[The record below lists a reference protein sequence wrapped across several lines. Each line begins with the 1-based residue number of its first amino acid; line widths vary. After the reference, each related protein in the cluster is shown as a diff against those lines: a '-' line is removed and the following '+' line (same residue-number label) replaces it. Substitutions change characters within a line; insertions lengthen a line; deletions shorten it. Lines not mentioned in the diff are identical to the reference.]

1 MHHQAIF
8 QQLEQPQYV
17 EKVVTCSYLEIY
29 NEDLRDLL
37 DDYNG
42 KSNEKK
48 LEILEGKSGTFVR

>member
-1 MHHQAIF
+1 M
-8 QQLEQPQYV
+8 

-42 KSNEKK
+42 KSNEKR